1 MKSFLPVGVTMGDA
15 AGIGPEIVVKAYAQG
30 LNAPCVV
37 YGDAG
42 ALRRAAAQL
51 GARLD
56 IVEIRSVDQ
65 AQPDAGRINVVACSP
80 GLPADLPAGQ
90 ISAAAGRGA

>member
-1 MKSFLPVGVTMGDA
+1 MGDA

-37 YGDAG
+37 SGDTG

-56 IVEIRSVDQ
+56 IVEVPDPGAARRPACRADQ
-65 AQPDAGRINVVACSP
+65 RRRRTGR
-80 GLPADLPAGQ
+80 L
-90 ISAAAGRGA
+90 